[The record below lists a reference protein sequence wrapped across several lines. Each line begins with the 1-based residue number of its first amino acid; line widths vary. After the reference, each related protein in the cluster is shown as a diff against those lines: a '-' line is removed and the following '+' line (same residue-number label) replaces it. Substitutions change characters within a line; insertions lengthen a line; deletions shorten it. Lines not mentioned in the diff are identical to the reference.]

1 MILLPEDILNIIFK
15 KYAII
20 FINPVICSKVHHY
33 KKVFYK
39 EQSSKIVRWYRYNS
53 LSLYKLNEFEDNLY
67 LLPKVKLIR
76 FYILY
81 YPIQY
86 MIKFPE
92 FIIWKCN
99 LDSNLLNN
107 LNEEK
112 LRKKSEVVSFLKKSE
127 ITKNIIC
134 YAGW

>member
-86 MIKFPE
+86 MIKF
-92 FIIWKCN
+92 
-99 LDSNLLNN
+99 L
-107 LNEEK
+107 
-112 LRKKSEVVSFLKKSE
+112 
-127 ITKNIIC
+127 
-134 YAGW
+134 

>member
-1 MILLPEDILNIIFK
+1 MILLSEDILNIIFK

-99 LDSNLLNN
+99 LDSSLLNN